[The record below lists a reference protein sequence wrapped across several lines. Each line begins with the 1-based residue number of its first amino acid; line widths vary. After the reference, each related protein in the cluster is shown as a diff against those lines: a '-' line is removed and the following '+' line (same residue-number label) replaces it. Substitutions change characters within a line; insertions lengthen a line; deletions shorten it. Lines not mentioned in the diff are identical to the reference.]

1 MFGWSLIYKVEC
13 CVLKDCL
20 SDDMLSAKPRPLSRS
35 RAFRSKRHAAG
46 TSPAH
51 KWRSFQNFTF
61 YWCRKELENV
71 EFFQNS
77 TFGHI
82 KNMTTRKRVVMFFN
96 TVHRRL

>member
-1 MFGWSLIYKVEC
+1 MSSFEKLAV
-13 CVLKDCL
+13 
-20 SDDMLSAKPRPLSRS
+20 LSAMFRPLSRS
-35 RAFRSKRHAAG
+35 RAPRSKRHAAG

-77 TFGHI
+77 TLS
-82 KNMTTRKRVVMFFN
+82 FN
-96 TVHRRL
+96 TKSRAEFAVPAALSIGTDFAIIAP

>member
-1 MFGWSLIYKVEC
+1 MSSFEKFRCAFGYVP
-13 CVLKDCL
+13 
-20 SDDMLSAKPRPLSRS
+20 SAALTTEFAPQTRTLSRS

-77 TFGHI
+77 TFEVLLPVD
-82 KNMTTRKRVVMFFN
+82 NAQEVSLFFF
-96 TVHRRL
+96 